1 MSIRDHLGNVI
12 AGSGGGATADDTAY
26 GASWDGNQ
34 DAPTKNVIYDKLEAD
49 KISNNSQWYCY
60 QDTGQEQTMSTTAF
74 FNNYMNYPTFENN
87 PNNQLTTVTD
97 ANGTY
102 TKFTPT
108 RAGIYA
114 VESGIDLQNATYA
127 SGDSVQMVLAVKGVL
142 VGKFGLQP
150 SQAAGTYFCYIGG
163 NQFVYLDPS
172 LSDFVTIH
180 TYLSK
185 TGAAAVSA
193 SGKFATFMRI
203 TQLGF

>member
-26 GASWDGNQ
+26 GDSWNGNQ
-34 DAPTKNVIYDKLEAD
+34 DAPTKNAIYDKMEVD

-74 FNNYMNYPTFENN
+74 ANNYINYPTFENN

-108 RAGIYA
+108 KAGIYA
-114 VESGIDLQNATYA
+114 VEAGTDFQHATYA
-127 SGDSVQMVLAVKGVL
+127 AGNSTQMVLAVKGVL
-142 VGKFGLQP
+142 VGKFGLW
-150 SQAAGTYFCYIGG
+150 SCQASGAYFCYVGG
-163 NQFVYLDPS
+163 NQFVYADPN
-172 LSDFVTIH
+172 LGDFVTIH
-180 TYLSK
+180 TYLNK
-185 TGAAAVSA
+185 TGAAAISA
-193 SGKFATFMRI
+193 SGSL
-203 TQLGF
+203 QLLCELHN